1 MTRLPA
7 RRGMGAPRRRGVR
20 LPTAANVRRVT
31 PHGDPGVVVAAGAF
45 GNGLALEDLG
55 FYTGDADKI
64 AHKAVY
70 G

>member
-1 MTRLPA
+1 MTAFATLRTALKKRAAYA
-7 RRGMGAPRRRGVR
+7 RTKRE
-20 LPTAANVRRVT
+20 LANV
-31 PHGDPGVVVAAGAF
+31 PHA
-45 GNGLALEDLG
+45 LALEDLG